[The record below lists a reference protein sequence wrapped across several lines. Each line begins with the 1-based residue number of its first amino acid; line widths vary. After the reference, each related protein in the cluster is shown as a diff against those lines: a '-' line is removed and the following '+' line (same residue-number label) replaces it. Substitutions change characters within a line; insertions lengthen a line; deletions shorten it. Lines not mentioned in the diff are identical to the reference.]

1 VTHIHPVGWEQA
13 FARLRRLGYLCEKH
27 GNRLHVRTGPNSF
40 PRKLSILNGQVS
52 EREITRLEADRG

>member
-27 GNRLHVRTGPNSF
+27 GNRLHRSEQLPAQTEHTKRPGQRT
-40 PRKLSILNGQVS
+40 
-52 EREITRLEADRG
+52 